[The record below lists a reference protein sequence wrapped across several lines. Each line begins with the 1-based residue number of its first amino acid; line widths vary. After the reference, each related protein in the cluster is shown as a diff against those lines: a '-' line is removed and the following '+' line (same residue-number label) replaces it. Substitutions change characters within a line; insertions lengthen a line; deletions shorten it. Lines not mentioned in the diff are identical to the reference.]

1 VGAAFGD
8 RDEQRGYDRGWW
20 AVARRGRR
28 RGDMA
33 AKMGNGVW
41 RGAEGQQ
48 GTLAPFLTEP
58 IACSVE
64 CGKGNQRKN
73 NRFQHKE

>member
-1 VGAAFGD
+1 MSKGATIEGGGQWRGEGD
-8 RDEQRGYDRGWW
+8 GGEIW
-20 AVARRGRR
+20 